1 MAWENAL
8 LVIAGLVGVGA
19 IVAFACTA
27 LGGFVVLVVFLRKL
41 WREGERG

>member
-1 MAWENAL
+1 MSAWEVAL
-8 LVIAGLVGVGA
+8 LVIAGT
-19 IVAFACTA
+19 FACTA